1 MVLLLILWMVL
12 ILIIIV
18 MTLIVVIIILITML
32 GVLISVLIV
41 VILRLLQLILVICQV
56 SVPLL
61 ELGVQQVDG
70 DHEDEEDEGGDGP
83 DVAQGLLHLLL
94 VAPVALPHA
103 VLAPVDV
110 AVVLEHVVAVP
121 GPEEEH
127 QQVVPHQPR
136 QHDPLAQLLGA
147 SDQPDVGQETD
158 YRHHHQGTWRMKRCE
173 GKLNIPAFYSAGD
186 M

>member
-1 MVLLLILWMVL
+1 MWLVLLVVL

-18 MTLIVVIIILITML
+18 MTLILIVVVIILIMML

-147 SDQPDVGQETD
+147 ADQPDVGQETD

-173 GKLNIPAFYSAGD
+173 GG
-186 M
+186 